1 MPTTLSIVI
10 PVWHDTE
17 AAVACLDRLRSPGSP
32 PAEIIF
38 CDATPDPAERAR
50 LQSHAEA
57 RKARLLMAPRPSRGA
72 QLAQAAA
79 ASSGDVIV
87 FSHADTHLEAAHLH
101 ALLERLEVDPAV
113 QAGAFHRDVATLY
126 PALSWSQPIVH
137 WYMAEL
143 GTLYGDQSPFI
154 RRTRLEQLG
163 GYPSLPLMEDVA
175 FSDFLRRRLARHE
188 LALLLPPLT
197 TSPRRFDQRGRWRN
211 KLTNIALTL
220 AWRLGLASA
229 ERLRGIYYPESR
241 GANRA
246 KDE

>member
-1 MPTTLSIVI
+1 MATTLSIVI

-32 PAEIIF
+32 PVEIIL
-38 CDATPDPAERAR
+38 CDATPNPAERAR

-57 RKARLLMAPRPSRGA
+57 RNACLLIAPRPGRGA

-87 FSHADTHLEAAHLH
+87 FSHADSHLEAAHLH
-101 ALLERLEVDPAV
+101 SLLDRLEVDPAV

-126 PALSWSQPIVH
+126 PALSWACPVVH

-154 RRTRLEQLG
+154 RRSRLDQLG
-163 GYPSLPLMEDVA
+163 GYPCLPLMEDVA
-175 FSDFLRRRLARHE
+175 FSDLLRNRLARHE
-188 LALLLPPLT
+188 LAFLLPPLT
-197 TSPRRFDQRGRWRN
+197 TSPRRFEQHGRWRN
-211 KLTNIALTL
+211 KLTNTALTL

-229 ERLRGIYYPESR
+229 ERLHGIYYPGGR
-241 GANRA
+241 GANRGY
-246 KDE
+246 DQ

>member
-10 PVWHDTE
+10 PVWRDTE
-17 AAVACLDRLRSPGSP
+17 AAVACLDRLRSHGSP
-32 PAEIIF
+32 PAEIIL
-38 CDATPDPAERAR
+38 CDATPEPAERAR

-57 RKARLLMAPRPSRGA
+57 RNARWLWAPRPSRGA

-87 FSHADTHLEAAHLH
+87 FSHADTHLKAAHLR

-126 PALSWSQPIVH
+126 PALSWTRPIIH

-154 RRTRLEQLG
+154 RRTRLDQLG
-163 GYPSLPLMEDVA
+163 GYPCLPLMEDIA
-175 FSDFLRRRLARHE
+175 FSDLLRRRLARHE
-188 LALLLPPLT
+188 LAFILPPLT
-197 TSPRRFDQRGRWRN
+197 TSPRRFDQNGRWRN
-211 KLTNIALTL
+211 KLTNTALTL

-229 ERLRGIYYPESR
+229 DKLHGIYYPGSR
-241 GANRA
+241 GENHGSG
-246 KDE
+246 E